1 MISSCP
7 SCSFD
12 RRSAISSDSLVS
24 LDFSQYNAGLDKTTT
39 KRTDYP
45 RAFQQYVDQNK
56 FINIEFEMAKN
67 YIVHL
72 GLKFR

>member
-1 MISSCP
+1 
-7 SCSFD
+7 
-12 RRSAISSDSLVS
+12 
-24 LDFSQYNAGLDKTTT
+24 LDKTTT
-39 KRTDYP
+39 KRTNYP